1 MSPTPVNDA
10 APVASGLLA
19 GFIAGAAVFI
29 VVASVPALLINEFW
43 YIFSLPLGLI
53 LGLVVGV
60 LVGGRV
66 GARVNEGFKAA
77 SEADSHV
84 DQ

>member
-1 MSPTPVNDA
+1 VNNA
-10 APVASGLLA
+10 APVASGLLT

-29 VVASVPALLINEFW
+29 VVASVPALLINQFW
-43 YIFSLPLGLI
+43 YMFSLPLGLI
-53 LGLVVGV
+53 LGIVVGV

-66 GARVNEGFKAA
+66 GGRVNEGFKIA

-84 DQ
+84 NQSE